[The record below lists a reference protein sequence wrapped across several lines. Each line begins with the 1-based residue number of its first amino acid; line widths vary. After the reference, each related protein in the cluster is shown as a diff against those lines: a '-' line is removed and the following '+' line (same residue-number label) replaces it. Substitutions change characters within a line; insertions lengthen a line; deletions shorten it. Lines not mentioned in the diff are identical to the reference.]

1 MTIQIDETKLAKLNA
16 MTLGHGSH
24 KTFEEGACAMEAV
37 AWLAG
42 EEHSDAP
49 QCACPVIARA
59 MIRLNDRISD
69 AKLRTEL
76 LIPLL
81 PRLIGSRASRE
92 VMIKRGFVAA
102 DMAVRVFLPMALDAR
117 GLKAEAARWRDSE
130 EVKDRSSAMKARDG
144 IRAEKYAYAYAAYAD
159 ADAAAAYAAD
169 AADAYAAD
177 ATYATYAAAYA
188 AAAAA
193 YATRRP
199 IYEQAVNLIL
209 RMLAVTE

>member
-49 QCACPVIARA
+49 QCACPVITRA
-59 MIRLNDRISD
+59 VTRLNDRISD

-76 LIPLL
+76 LLPLL

-92 VMIKRGFVAA
+92 VMVKRGYVAA
-102 DMAVRVFLPMALDAR
+102 DMAVR
-117 GLKAEAARWRDSE
+117 
-130 EVKDRSSAMKARDG
+130 RSSWLHGARRSRSQG
-144 IRAEKYAYAYAAYAD
+144 RGGAVARL
-159 ADAAAAYAAD
+159 
-169 AADAYAAD
+169 
-177 ATYATYAAAYA
+177 
-188 AAAAA
+188 
-193 YATRRP
+193 RRGQGQVKRH
-199 IYEQAVNLIL
+199 EGE
-209 RMLAVTE
+209 RRH